1 MILPG
6 AGKQIA
12 RLARGGWS
20 KTMHTYSAARSIY
33 NNPFSLCCLP
43 LSFSLSLPSTQYRNH
58 DDIQLKKEGR
68 KREKKHME
76 EEASL
81 EMQQTQECPF
91 HYFSSS
97 FGLFFV
103 LSVTEFAHSF

>member
-1 MILPG
+1 MLSLFVIL
-6 AGKQIA
+6 
-12 RLARGGWS
+12 
-20 KTMHTYSAARSIY
+20 
-33 NNPFSLCCLP
+33 
-43 LSFSLSLPSTQYRNH
+43 SLSLSHPTQYRNH
-58 DDIQLKKEGR
+58 DDIQFKKEGR

-97 FGLFFV
+97 FCLFFV
-103 LSVTEFAHSF
+103 LSVTEFAHSFSIGACSCEEVDPEDLTLC